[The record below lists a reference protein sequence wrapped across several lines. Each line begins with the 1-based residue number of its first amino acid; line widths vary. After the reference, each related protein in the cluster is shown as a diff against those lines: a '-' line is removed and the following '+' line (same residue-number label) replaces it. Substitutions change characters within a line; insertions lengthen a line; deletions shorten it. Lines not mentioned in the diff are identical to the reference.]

1 MELACSSVRCHAQWT
16 LDSFFANV
24 ATYTFEDGVHIV
36 GFTDHDLPTDSNA

>member
-16 LDSFFANV
+16 SDSFFANV
-24 ATYTFEDGVHIV
+24 ATYTFEDGVPIG

>member
-16 LDSFFANV
+16 SDSFFANV
-24 ATYTFEDGVHIV
+24 ATYTFEDGVP